1 MVHHQEQGEP
11 DGPSR
16 ACPRRPQHVQRRH
29 EAHHTT
35 EAAIRRCVA
44 IVREHGPEGDGPEA
58 RKLVVRMLAE
68 EPIC

>member
-1 MVHHQEQGEP
+1 M
-11 DGPSR
+11 D
-16 ACPRRPQHVQRRH
+16 RH
-29 EAHHTT
+29 ELALAVRNTYSDAMKAHHTT

-44 IVREHGPEGDGPEA
+44 IVREHSPEADGPEA